1 MMKHCKGLLREKE
14 KQWQGHEEC
23 NFRDVSRKMRK
34 IGVCGDEWRAIKKRE
49 KNKERHKRKKVQ
61 NELGNR

>member
-1 MMKHCKGLLREKE
+1 MMKLYKGLLREKE

-34 IGVCGDEWRAIKKRE
+34 IGVCGDEWRAIKKGEENKKAQE
-49 KNKERHKRKKVQ
+49 KESAEWVRK
-61 NELGNR
+61 